1 MQMDLDRLVIEDNE
15 AAQRFEARLD
25 GYSAV
30 AEYMRVGETIVL
42 THTEVPEPLEGHGI
56 AARLAR
62 TALEQ
67 ARARHLTV
75 VPLCQFMASYI
86 RRHPEYQ
93 ELVHPDYR
101 NVDA

>member
-15 AAQRFEARLD
+15 AAERFEARLD
-25 GYSAV
+25 GYSAE

-42 THTEVPEPLEGHGI
+42 THTVDPEPLEGQGI
-56 AARLAR
+56 AARLAGK
-62 TALEQ
+62 AMEQ

-75 VPLCQFMASYI
+75 VPLCQYMASYI
-86 RRHPEYQ
+86 RRHPEYE

-101 NVDA
+101 